1 MNIFNT
7 GRGKAYELWRLKLVM
22 LVDNRSSFN
31 EDLTSFNYALINE
44 RLEFIT
50 AFF

>member
-22 LVDNRSSFN
+22 LVDNRLSGN
-31 EDLTSFNYALINE
+31 EDLTSFDYALINE
-44 RLEFIT
+44 RLEFII